1 MNKKMIRFL
10 NSIDIID
17 VDSFDLDFDLVGMNA
32 IIKSQV
38 DMAIVKDTPWQYH
51 LLERF
56 QKGLSSIPYPY
67 TITFSYKEK
76 PSYYDAV
83 HIIENWYRANYR
95 AVAHFEMREDHG
107 NIVLTFNDEE
117 KRENFTPIMA
127 NLKDFFRFLCY
138 EFVILDEFVPEETA
152 VNVSLRKLQS
162 LTKKAEKVIEESEQ
176 QEGDDED
183 TSYYREPK
191 TLEEV
196 HKEEV
201 EGFEKETLQVMRENL
216 KRARA
221 ERNKKA
227 NNIFIRGGYT
237 IIDSIGDI
245 IAATQKVDFLG
256 KIFSHESRILGNGR
270 NFLTLGIGD
279 SKHAIFVK
287 MLGGKGGEDNFD
299 LYKIGMNVRVQ
310 GTVDR
315 DKYNSEL
322 YVMGHQID
330 ILPMNPL
337 RKDSEEEKR
346 VELHLHTKMSAM
358 DGVGEIENYI
368 KVAKSMGHKA
378 IAITDHGVVQGFPD
392 AQKHATELGIKV
404 LYGAELY
411 MVDDNL
417 HYAFNPQDILLH
429 DATYVCFDF
438 ETTGLSS
445 KYDRIIEFGATRFE
459 KGVVVDTID
468 FFINPGRPIPKK
480 ITDITRITDEMV
492 KSAPGEKDVLTKI
505 KSFIKDAVL
514 VSHNAEFDI
523 GFLNEALE
531 RNGQEKISNPI
542 IDTLALSRYLFPEAR
557 YHNLGALCR
566 NLEITSY
573 NDDEAHRADFDARIL
588 NEVWLAILN
597 ILVRDNMMMTHADL
611 AKLKANDAIL
621 KHLKPRHVVVL
632 AKNEL
637 GLKNLYKLIS
647 LSHINYLAEIPKIPR
662 REMINHH
669 EGLLFGSACFNG
681 EVFDTARTKNKE
693 DLKKVMA
700 FYDYI
705 EVQPVP
711 NYSFLVNVGSIE
723 NNEQVQQFI
732 KDIIEAANEID
743 KPVVATGDAH
753 YVNPEEKIHRDVYI
767 MAKAVGGKPHPLNT
781 NPYERAGEVYHE
793 NPDQHYR
800 STKEMLKEFS
810 FLGED
815 KARQIVVTNT
825 VKIAESIQELF
836 PVKNKLFAPKIPGT
850 EEFLRSLCFK
860 TAREWYGN
868 PLPQHIEDRLSREL
882 NGIISNGY
890 SVNYYI
896 AHKIIAKAKEDGYL
910 VGSRGSVGSSFA
922 ATMAY
927 ITEVNPLKPHYR
939 CPNCKHSEFVSDN
952 KYSSGYDLPD
962 KLCPVC
968 GTKYIKDGQ
977 NIPFETFL
985 GFNAEKIPDID
996 LNFPSD
1002 YQARAHDYT
1011 KELLGEDSVF
1021 RAGTIGTTADKTAFG
1036 YVRGYFERLGQDPN
1050 SVPRAEV
1057 SYLASHL
1064 TGVKKTTGQHPG
1076 GIMVIPNDKE
1086 VYDFTPV
1093 QYPADDK
1100 ESTWKTTHFD
1110 YRAIHDSLLKLDLLG
1125 HVDPLA
1131 LKMMCEIT
1139 NINVEDIPMN
1149 DSKVISLFSSD
1160 QTLDRKN
1167 NFLKVETGALAIPEF
1182 GTDFVRGVLRKTR
1195 PKNFAELVIISALTH
1210 GENVWANNAEDLI
1223 DQKICGLKDVIGCR
1237 DDIMTYLTD
1246 KGLEPKIAF
1255 AIMESVRKGKKVAP
1269 QLADIMRAHNVPEY
1283 YISSCNKIKYMFP
1296 KAHAVAYVMMA
1307 VRVGYFKVYYPLE
1320 FYATFFS
1327 VRSKQYEF
1335 HTMLKGED
1343 AITTRIEELRRKMV
1357 NRSERL
1363 QPKEVGIFDTLK
1375 IAIEMV
1381 ERGYK
1386 FGNIDL
1392 YKSDAVNFTVDHDRG
1407 VLIPP
1412 FTVLDGLGE
1421 SAAYSVIEARK
1432 DGKFL
1437 SKEDLLSRTK
1447 LNNTNMEELE
1457 SLGVLNDLGD
1467 TNQISIFEFNFD

>member
-10 NSIDIID
+10 NSIGISD
-17 VDSFDLDFDLVGMNA
+17 VESFDLDFDLVGMNA
-32 IIKSQV
+32 IDKSQV
-38 DMAIVKDTPWQYH
+38 DMAVVKDTPWQYH
-51 LLERF
+51 LLERL
-56 QKGLSSIPYPY
+56 QRGLIGIPYPY

-76 PSYYDAV
+76 PSFYDAV
-83 HIIENWYRANYR
+83 HVIENWYRANYR
-95 AVAHFEMREDHG
+95 TSLPFEFRDDHG
-107 NIVLTFNDEE
+107 NIVLTFNNEQ
-117 KRENFTPIMA
+117 KRDNFAPIMA
-127 NLKDFFRFLCY
+127 ELKEFFRFLCY
-138 EFVILDEFVPEETA
+138 EFLIFDEFVPEENAIT
-152 VNVSLRKLQS
+152 VSQSKLQS
-162 LTKKAEKVIEESEQ
+162 LTKKAEKVVDETLEES
-176 QEGDDED
+176 DDED

-191 TLEEV
+191 SIEEV
-196 HKEEV
+196 HKEEL
-201 EGFEKETLQVMRENL
+201 EDAEKEMLELMR
-216 KRARA
+216 A
-221 ERNKKA
+221 NKKRM
-227 NNIFIRGGYT
+227 IKERKEVSVFKKGDYT

-245 IAATQKVDFLG
+245 IAATQRVDFLG
-256 KIFSHESRILGNGR
+256 KIFSYDNRIIGSGR
-270 NFLTLGIGD
+270 NFLTLGVGD
-279 SKHAIFVK
+279 KQHAIFVK
-287 MLGGKGGEDNFD
+287 LIGSKSGQGDNFD
-299 LYKIGMNVRVQ
+299 IYKIGLNVRVQ
-310 GTVDR
+310 GTVDK
-315 DKYNSEL
+315 DKYNGEL
-322 YVMGHQID
+322 YVMGHSVD
-330 ILPMNPL
+330 ILPMTPL

-358 DGVGEIENYI
+358 DGVGEIENYL

-378 IAITDHGVVQGFPD
+378 IAITDHGVVQGFPE
-392 AQKHATELGIKV
+392 AQKHAHELGLKM

-417 HYAFNPQDILLH
+417 RYAYNPQDIELH

-459 KGVVVDTID
+459 KGVIVDSID
-468 FFINPGRPIPKK
+468 FFVNPGKNIPKK
-480 ITDITRITDEMV
+480 ITQMTRITDEMV
-492 KSAPGEKDVLTKI
+492 KNAPSEKEVLGKI
-505 KSFIKDAVL
+505 KQFMKDAIL
-514 VSHNAEFDI
+514 VSHNAEFDV
-523 GFLNEALE
+523 GFLNEALS
-531 RNGQEKISNPI
+531 RSGQEKITNPV

-588 NEVWLAILN
+588 NDVWLAILN
-597 ILVRDNMMMTHADL
+597 ILVRDNMSLTHADL
-611 AKLKANDAIL
+611 TKLKANDAIL

-632 AKNEL
+632 AQNEI

-647 LSHINYLAEIPKIPR
+647 LSHINYFAELPKIPR
-662 REMINHH
+662 REMIAHH

-681 EVFDTARTKNKE
+681 EVFDTARTRSKE
-693 DLKKVMA
+693 DLKRVMA

-705 EVQPVP
+705 EIQPVA
-711 NYSFLVNVGSIE
+711 NYCYLVNTGSVE
-723 NNEQVQQFI
+723 SNEQIVSFI
-732 KDIIEAANEID
+732 KDIVEAASEIN
-743 KPVVATGDAH
+743 KPVVATGDTH

-767 MAKAVGGKPHPLNT
+767 MAKAVGGRPHPLNT
-781 NPYERAGEVYHE
+781 NPYEREGEVYYE

-800 STKEMLKEFS
+800 STKEMLKEFN
-810 FLGED
+810 FLGEE
-815 KARQIVVTNT
+815 KAREIVIKNSNN
-825 VKIAESIQELF
+825 IADSIQQLF

-850 EEFLRSLCFK
+850 EEFLRALCFN
-860 TAREWYGN
+860 TAHEWYGN
-868 PLPQHIEDRLSREL
+868 PLPPHIEQRLTREL
-882 NGIISNGY
+882 NGIINNGY

-939 CPNCKHSEFVSDN
+939 CPKCKNSEFIQDS
-952 KYSSGYDLPD
+952 KYTSGYDLPD
-962 KLCPVC
+962 KNCPVC

-1021 RAGTIGTTADKTAFG
+1021 RAGTIGTTAEKTAFG
-1036 YVRGYFERLGQDPN
+1036 YVRGYFERRGQNPD
-1050 SVPRAEV
+1050 SVPRAEI

-1131 LKMMCEIT
+1131 LKIMCET
-1139 NINVEDIPMN
+1139 VNIKVEDIPLS
-1149 DSKVISLFSSD
+1149 DPKVISLFSSD
-1160 QTLDRKN
+1160 QVLNRKN

-1182 GTDFVRGVLRKTR
+1182 GTDFVRGVLRKTK
-1195 PKNFAELVIISALTH
+1195 PKNFAELVIISGLTH
-1210 GENVWANNAEDLI
+1210 GENAWANNAETLI
-1223 DQKICGLKDVIGCR
+1223 DQKVASLKDVIGCR
-1237 DDIMTYLTD
+1237 DDIMIYLID

-1269 QLADIMRAHNVPEY
+1269 EFAEKMRAHNVPEY

-1335 HTMLKGED
+1335 KTMLKGED
-1343 AITTRIEELRRKMV
+1343 AITTRIEELRRKTL
-1357 NRSERL
+1357 NRSEKIN
-1363 QPKEVGIFDTLK
+1363 PKEAGILDTLI

-1392 YKSDAVNFTVDHDRG
+1392 YKSDASHFTVDYERG

-1412 FTVLDGLGE
+1412 FVVLDGLGE
-1421 SAAYSVIEARK
+1421 SAAYSIVEARK
-1432 DGKFL
+1432 VGKFL

-1447 LNNTNMEELE
+1447 LNNTNMEEMDR
-1457 SLGVLNDLGD
+1457 LGVLSDLGD

>member
-10 NSIDIID
+10 NSLDITD

-32 IIKSQV
+32 IIKAQV
-38 DMAIVKDTPWQYH
+38 DMAIVKDTPWHYD

-56 QKGLSSIPYPY
+56 QRGLSAITYPY
-67 TITFSYKEK
+67 TLTFSYKEK
-76 PSYYDAV
+76 PTFYDAV
-83 HIIENWYRANYR
+83 HLIENWYRANYR
-95 AVAHFEMREDHG
+95 TALPFEVRDDHG
-107 NIVLTFNDEE
+107 QVVLRFNDEQ
-117 KRENFTPIMA
+117 KRSNFAPIMA
-127 NLKDFFRFLCY
+127 ELKEFFRFLCY
-138 EFVILDEFVPEETA
+138 EFVFFDEFVPEEKTITLSKKEL
-152 VNVSLRKLQS
+152 NT
-162 LTKKAEKVIEESEQ
+162 LTKKAEKVIKETVED
-176 QEGDDED
+176 DDED
-183 TSYYREPK
+183 LSYYREPK
-191 TLEEV
+191 TIEES
-196 HKEEV
+196 HKEVLEDV
-201 EGFEKETLQVMRENL
+201 EKELLEVMREN
-216 KRARA
+216 KKNMIK
-221 ERNKKA
+221 ERKNVSVFQK
-227 NNIFIRGGYT
+227 GGYT
-237 IIDSIGDI
+237 VIDSIGDI
-245 IAATQKVDFLG
+245 ISAGQRVDFLG
-256 KIFSHESRILGNGR
+256 EIFSHDLRIIGNGR
-270 NFLTLGIGD
+270 NFLTIGVGD
-279 SKHAIFVK
+279 EKHAIFVK
-287 MLGGKGGEDNFD
+287 LMGSKSGENDKFD
-299 LYKIGMNVRVQ
+299 TYKIGLNVRIK
-310 GTVDR
+310 GAVDN
-315 DKYNSEL
+315 DKFNGEL
-322 YVMGHQID
+322 YVMGHNVD
-330 ILPMNPL
+330 IMPSTPL
-337 RKDSEEEKR
+337 RKDNEEEKR

-358 DGVGEIENYI
+358 DGVGEIEKYV

-378 IAITDHGVVQGFPD
+378 IAITDHGVVQGFPE
-392 AQKHATELGIKV
+392 AQKHATLLGVKM

-417 HYAFNPQDILLH
+417 RYAYNPQDIELH

-480 ITDITRITDEMV
+480 ITQMTRITDDMV
-492 KSAPGEKDVLTKI
+492 KNAPNEKDILIRI
-505 KSFIKDAVL
+505 KQFMRDAVL

-523 GFLNEALE
+523 GFLNEAYV
-531 RNGQEKISNPI
+531 RNGYDRITNPI

-573 NDDEAHRADFDARIL
+573 NDDEAHRADFDAKIL
-588 NEVWLAILN
+588 NDVWLAILN
-597 ILVRDNMMMTHADL
+597 ILVRDNMTMTHSDL
-611 AKLKANDAIL
+611 TKLKANDTIL

-632 AKNEL
+632 AQNEI
-637 GLKNLYKLIS
+637 GLKNLYKIIS
-647 LSHINYLAEIPKIPR
+647 LSHINYLADLPKIPR
-662 REMINHH
+662 REMLAHH

-681 EVFDTARTKNKE
+681 EVFDTARTRTKE
-693 DLKKVMA
+693 DLKRVMA

-711 NYSFLVNVGSIE
+711 NYSYLVNVGSVE
-723 NNEQVQQFI
+723 SNEQIMSFI
-732 KDIIEAANEID
+732 KDIVEAASEIN

-767 MAKAVGGKPHPLNT
+767 MAKAVGGRPHPLNT
-781 NPYERAGEVYHE
+781 NPYAREGEVYYD

-810 FLGED
+810 FLGEE
-815 KARQIVVTNT
+815 KAREIVVKNTNQ
-825 VKIAESIQELF
+825 IADSIQQLF
-836 PVKNKLFAPKIPGT
+836 PVKSKLFAPKIPGT
-850 EEFLRSLCFK
+850 EEFLRSLCFN
-860 TAREWYGN
+860 TAHEWYGN
-868 PLPQHIEDRLSREL
+868 PLPPNIEERLNREL

-890 SVNYYI
+890 SVTYYI

-922 ATMAY
+922 ATMAQ

-939 CPNCKHSEFVSDN
+939 CPKCKNSEFVQDPN
-952 KYSSGYDLPD
+952 YSSGYDLPE
-962 KLCPVC
+962 KNCPVC
-968 GTKYIKDGQ
+968 GTKYLRDGQ

-1011 KELLGEDSVF
+1011 KVLLGEDSVF

-1036 YVRGYFERLGQDPN
+1036 YVRGYFERLGQNPD
-1050 SVPRAEV
+1050 SIPRAEIV
-1057 SYLASHL
+1057 YLASHL
-1064 TGVKKTTGQHPG
+1064 IGVKKTTGQHPG

-1131 LKMMCEIT
+1131 LKIMCETI
-1139 NINVEDIPMN
+1139 NIKVEDIPLS
-1149 DSKVISLFSSD
+1149 DPQVLSLFSSD
-1160 QTLDRKN
+1160 KVLKRKN
-1167 NFLKVETGALAIPEF
+1167 NFLKVDTGALAIPEF
-1182 GTDFVRGVLRKTR
+1182 GTEFVRGVLRKTK
-1195 PKNFAELVIISALTH
+1195 PKNFTELVIISALTH

-1223 DQKICGLKDVIGCR
+1223 DKKICGLKDVIGCR
-1237 DDIMTYLTD
+1237 DDIMMYLTE

-1269 QLADIMRAHNVPEY
+1269 PFAEIMRAHNVPEY
-1283 YISSCNKIKYMFP
+1283 YIASCNKIAYMFP

-1307 VRVGYFKVYYPLE
+1307 VRVGYFKVHYPLE

-1327 VRSKQYEF
+1327 VRSKQFEF
-1335 HTMLKGED
+1335 ETMLKGED
-1343 AITTRIEELRRKMV
+1343 AITTRIEELRRKML
-1357 NRSERL
+1357 NRRQERIN
-1363 QPKEVGIFDTLK
+1363 PKEVGILDTLM

-1392 YKSDAVNFTVDHDRG
+1392 YKSDASHFTVDHERG

-1412 FTVLDGLGE
+1412 FVVLDGLGD
-1421 SAAYSVIEARK
+1421 SAAYSIVEARQA
-1432 DGKFL
+1432 GKFL

-1447 LNNTNMEELE
+1447 LNNTNLEELS
-1457 SLGVLNDLGD
+1457 SLGALGDLGD
-1467 TNQISIFEFNFD
+1467 TNQISLFEFNFD

>member
-10 NSIDIID
+10 NSVDIVD
-17 VDSFDLDFDLVGMNA
+17 VESFDLDFDLVGMNA
-32 IIKSQV
+32 IDKTQV
-38 DMAIVKDTPWQYH
+38 DMAVVKDTPWQYH

-56 QKGLSSIPYPY
+56 QRSLSFIKYPY

-76 PSYYDAV
+76 PTFYDAV
-83 HIIENWYRANYR
+83 HIIESWYRTNYR
-95 AVAHFEMREDHG
+95 AAAPFEMRDDHG
-107 NIVLTFNDEE
+107 NIVLTFHNEQ
-117 KRENFTPIMA
+117 KRDNFAPIMA
-127 NLKDFFRFLCY
+127 ELKDFFHFLCY
-138 EFVILDEFVPEETA
+138 EFIVLDEFVPEEKAIT
-152 VNVSLRKLQS
+152 VSASKLQS
-162 LTKKAEKVIEESEQ
+162 LTKKAEKAIEESEQ
-176 QEGDDED
+176 EEDEGE
-183 TSYYREPK
+183 TSYYRDPK
-191 TLEEV
+191 TIEEI
-196 HKEEV
+196 HKEEL
-201 EGFEKETLQVMRENL
+201 EGAEKEMIKIMRD
-216 KRARA
+216 
-221 ERNKKA
+221 NKKRMLDERKKVSA
-227 NNIFIRGGYT
+227 FQRGNYVV
-237 IIDSIGDI
+237 IESIGDI
-245 IAATQKVDFLG
+245 IAEAQRVDFSG
-256 KIFSHESRILGNGR
+256 HIFSHDARILGNGR
-270 NFLTLGIGD
+270 NFLSLGVGD
-279 SKHAIFVK
+279 DKHAIFVK
-287 MLGGKGGEDNFD
+287 IYGSKSGDDNFD
-299 LYKIGMNVRVQ
+299 IYKIGMNVRVQ
-310 GTVDR
+310 GAIER
-315 DKYNSEL
+315 DKFTNEL
-322 YVMGHQID
+322 VVMGHTVD
-330 ILPMNPL
+330 LLPSSPL
-337 RKDSEEEKR
+337 RKDPEEEKR

-358 DGVGEIENYI
+358 DGVGEIEDYI

-378 IAITDHGVVQGFPD
+378 IAITDHGVVQGFPE
-392 AQKHATELGIKV
+392 AQKHAHDLGIKV

-417 HYAFNPQDILLH
+417 KYAYNPRNIELH

-459 KGVVVDTID
+459 RGVVVDTID
-468 FFINPGRPIPKK
+468 SFINPRRPIPKK
-480 ITDITRITDEMV
+480 ITQMTRITDEMV
-492 KSAPGEKDVLTKI
+492 KDAPSEDEVLFKI
-505 KSFIKDAVL
+505 RQFMKDAIL

-523 GFLNEALE
+523 GFLNEALV
-531 RNGQEKISNPI
+531 RNGQERISNPV

-588 NEVWLAILN
+588 NDVWLAILN
-597 ILVRDNMMMTHADL
+597 ILVRGNMQLTHADL
-611 AKLKANDAIL
+611 TKLKANDAIL
-621 KHLKPRHVVVL
+621 KHLKPRHVIAL
-632 AKNEL
+632 AKSEL

-647 LSHINYLAEIPKIPR
+647 LSHIDYLAEMPKVPR

-681 EVFDTARTKNKE
+681 EVFDTARTRTKE
-693 DLKKVMA
+693 DLKLVMG

-705 EVQPVP
+705 EIQPIP
-711 NYSFLVNVGSIE
+711 NYSYLVNVGSVE
-723 NNEQVQQFI
+723 SNEQIESFI
-732 KDIIEAANEID
+732 KDIIDAAADID

-753 YVNPEEKIHRDVYI
+753 YVNPEEKIRRDVYI

-781 NPYERAGEVYHE
+781 NPYERPGEVYYD

-800 STKEMLKEFS
+800 STKEMLNEFS
-810 FLGED
+810 FLGEE
-815 KARQIVVTNT
+815 KAREIVIKNTNE
-825 VKIAESIQELF
+825 IADLIQELF

-860 TAREWYGN
+860 TAYEWYGN
-868 PLPQHIEDRLSREL
+868 PLPQHIEERLNREL

-896 AHKIIAKAKEDGYL
+896 AHKIIAKAQEDGYL
-910 VGSRGSVGSSFA
+910 VGSRGSVGSSLA

-939 CPNCKHSEFVSDN
+939 CPKCKNSEFVQDS

-962 KLCPVC
+962 KNCPVC

-1011 KELLGEDSVF
+1011 KVLLGEDSVF
-1021 RAGTIGTTADKTAFG
+1021 RAGTIGTTAEKTAFG
-1036 YVRGYFERLGQDPN
+1036 YVRGYFERLGKDPN
-1050 SVPRAEV
+1050 TVPRAEIA
-1057 SYLASHL
+1057 YLASHL

-1131 LKMMCEIT
+1131 LKMMCEMT
-1139 NINVEDIPMN
+1139 NIKVEDIPMN
-1149 DSKVISLFSSD
+1149 DPKVLSLFSTDASL
-1160 QTLDRKN
+1160 QRKN
-1167 NFLKVETGALAIPEF
+1167 NFLRVENGALAIPEF
-1182 GTDFVRGVLRKTR
+1182 GTDFVRGVLRKTK
-1195 PKNFAELVIISALTH
+1195 PKTFAELVIISALTH
-1210 GENVWANNAEDLI
+1210 GENVWANNAEALI

-1255 AIMESVRKGKKVAP
+1255 SIMESVRKGKKVAP
-1269 QLADIMRAHNVPEY
+1269 EFAAVMRAHNVPEY

-1335 HTMLKGED
+1335 KTMFKGED
-1343 AITTRIEELRRKMV
+1343 AITTRIEELRRKML
-1357 NRSERL
+1357 NRAEKI
-1363 QPKEVGIFDTLK
+1363 QNKEVGIFDTLT

-1386 FGNIDL
+1386 FGNIDI
-1392 YKSDAVNFTVDHDRG
+1392 YKSDAANFTVDYNRG
-1407 VLIPP
+1407 VLVPP
-1412 FTVLDGLGE
+1412 FIVLDGLGE
-1421 SAAYSVIEARK
+1421 SAALSIVEARK
-1432 DGKFL
+1432 NGKFL

-1447 LNNTNMEELE
+1447 LNNTNLEELTR
-1457 SLGVLNDLGD
+1457 LGAIDELGD
-1467 TNQISIFEFNFD
+1467 TNQISLFEFNFD

>member
-1 MNKKMIRFL
+1 MNNKMIRFL
-10 NSIDIID
+10 SSLNIDD
-17 VDSFDLDFDLVGMNA
+17 VDRFDIDFDLVSMNP
-32 IIKSQV
+32 IIKTQV
-38 DMAIVKDTPWQYH
+38 DMAIVKDTPWEYH
-51 LLERF
+51 LLEAF
-56 QKGLSSIPYPY
+56 QKGLSTISYPY
-67 TITFSYKEK
+67 TITFSYKRK
-76 PSYYDAV
+76 PTFYEAA
-83 HIIENWYRANYR
+83 HIIESWYRANYH
-95 AVAHFEMREDHG
+95 VPQSFEIRDDHG
-107 NIVLTFNDEE
+107 QVVLTFHNEQ
-117 KRENFTPIMA
+117 KRDNFAPIMVD
-127 NLKDFFRFLCY
+127 LKDFLHFLCY
-138 EFVILDEFVPEETA
+138 EFAVVDEYVPEEKAIT
-152 VNVSLRKLQS
+152 VSASKLQS
-162 LTKKAEKVIEESEQ
+162 LTKKAEKAIEESSDE
-176 QEGDDED
+176 EDDDE
-183 TSYYREPK
+183 TSYYRDAK
-191 TLEEV
+191 SVEET
-196 HKEEV
+196 HKEEL
-201 EGFEKETLQVMRENL
+201 EI
-216 KRARA
+216 A
-221 ERNKKA
+221 ERNNLKKA
-227 NNIFIRGGYT
+227 QENKRNMLRDRASRGGPFT
-237 IIDSIGDI
+237 MISSIGDI
-245 IAATQKVDFLG
+245 IASGMRVDFKG
-256 KIFSHESRILGNGR
+256 KIFSIDSRISGNGK
-270 NFLTLGIGD
+270 LMMTIGVGD
-279 SKHAIFVK
+279 DKHAIFVK
-287 MLGGKGGEDNFD
+287 VFGDKAGGEEGYDG
-299 LYKIGMNVRVQ
+299 YKVGMNIRVQ
-310 GTVDR
+310 GEAID
-315 DKYNSEL
+315 DKFSNEL
-322 YVMGHQID
+322 SVRAD
-330 ILPMNPL
+330 SLFLLPADPL
-337 RKDSEEEKR
+337 RKDAEDEKR

-378 IAITDHGVVQGFPD
+378 IAITDHGVVQGFPE
-392 AQKHATELGIKV
+392 AQKYSSEEKIKMI
-404 LYGAELY
+404 YGAEMY

-417 HYAFNPQDILLH
+417 RYIYNPKNIELH

-459 KGVVVDTID
+459 KGVVVDQID

-480 ITDITRITDEMV
+480 ITQMTRISDEMV
-492 KSAPGEKDVLTKI
+492 KDAPSEKDVLSKI
-505 KSFIKDAVL
+505 SAFIKDAIL

-523 GFLNEALE
+523 GFLNEALN
-531 RNGQEKISNPI
+531 RNNQPRIDNPV

-588 NEVWLAILN
+588 NDVWLAILN
-597 ILVRDNMMMTHADL
+597 LLVRENMALTHADL
-611 AKLKANDAIL
+611 AKLVANDAIL

-632 AKNEL
+632 AKDEI

-647 LSHINYLAEIPKIPR
+647 YSHVNYFADLPKIPR
-662 REMINHH
+662 REMLAHH

-681 EVFDTARTKNKE
+681 EVFDTARTRTKE
-693 DLKKVMA
+693 DLKRVMA

-711 NYSFLVNVGSIE
+711 NYCYLVNVGSVESDDQIRS
-723 NNEQVQQFI
+723 FI
-732 KDIIEAANEID
+732 KDIIDAADEIG

-767 MAKAVGGKPHPLNT
+767 MAKSVGGKPHPLNT
-781 NPYERAGEVYHE
+781 NPYERAGEIYYD

-800 STKEMLKEFS
+800 STKEMLKEFA
-810 FLGED
+810 FIGED
-815 KARQIVVTNT
+815 KARAIVIKNTNE
-825 VKIAESIQELF
+825 IANMIHDLF
-836 PVKNKLFAPKIPGT
+836 PVKSKLYAPKIPGT

-860 TAREWYGN
+860 TAHEWYGD
-868 PLPQHIEDRLSREL
+868 PLPQHIEERLTREL
-882 NGIISNGY
+882 NGIINNGY

-939 CPNCKHSEFVSDN
+939 CPKCKHSEFVQDA

-962 KLCPVC
+962 KVCPVC

-1021 RAGTIGTTADKTAFG
+1021 RAGTIGTTAEKTAFG
-1036 YVRGYFERLGQDPN
+1036 YVRGYYERLGKDLN
-1050 SVPRAEV
+1050 TVSRAEIA
-1057 SYLASHL
+1057 YLASNL

-1100 ESTWKTTHFD
+1100 DSTWKTTHFD

-1131 LKMMCEIT
+1131 LKMMCEMI
-1139 NINVEDIPMN
+1139 NIKVQDIPLN
-1149 DSKVISLFSSD
+1149 DPQVISLFSTD
-1160 QTLDRKN
+1160 VALKRKN
-1167 NFLKVETGALAIPEF
+1167 NFLKVENGALAIPEF
-1182 GTDFVRGVLRKTR
+1182 GTEFVRGVLRKTK
-1195 PKNFAELVIISALTH
+1195 PKTFAELVIISALTH

-1223 DQKICGLKDVIGCR
+1223 DKKICGLKDVIGCR
-1237 DDIMTYLTD
+1237 DDIMTYLVD

-1269 QLADIMRAHNVPEY
+1269 QFAEIMKAHNVPDY

-1307 VRVGYFKVYYPLE
+1307 VRVGYFKVHYPLE

-1335 HTMLKGED
+1335 KTMLKGED
-1343 AITTRIEELRRKMV
+1343 AITTRIEELRRKML
-1357 NRSERL
+1357 NRAEKI
-1363 QPKEVGIFDTLK
+1363 QPKEVGIFDTLN

-1386 FGNIDL
+1386 FGNIDI
-1392 YKSDAVNFTVDHDRG
+1392 YKSDATSFTVDYERG

-1412 FTVLDGLGE
+1412 FIVLDGLGE
-1421 SAAYSVIEARK
+1421 SAAYSVVEARK
-1432 DGKFL
+1432 EGKFL

-1447 LNNTNMEELE
+1447 LNNTNLEELDR
-1457 SLGVLNDLGD
+1457 LGVLNELGD